1 MTFFGV
7 RTLTKETQKRFYL
20 WVLEHIWLFCVQII
34 LHPIEQ
40 IFCKNLFF
48 IIQTRL
54 FPTNLLSKSLLDKD
68 SICIDY
74 DFFLNYLIFSKAETW
89 HIQWDLSR
97 IRDCNFWGKKWPP
110 KTRISRHLL
119 VWKRIK
125 RMKSTC
131 FFTLYCLCQRLCMK
145 LRIKCINF
153 SGRT

>member
-68 SICIDY
+68 SICMDY
-74 DFFLNYLIFSKAETW
+74 EFFWNYLFFSKAESW
-89 HIQWDLSR
+89 HIQWDFQEFATVIFEAKNDPQKR
-97 IRDCNFWGKKWPP
+97 VFRDICWFERGLNEWKA
-110 KTRISRHLL
+110 L
-119 VWKRIK
+119 VF
-125 RMKSTC
+125 SH
-131 FFTLYCLCQRLCMK
+131 FTVYVNDCAW
-145 LRIKCINF
+145 NYA
-153 SGRT
+153 